1 MISMRSNM
9 MSFSAIRRAF
19 LVFVLSTVSLLAQA
33 APTAAEVVKGTTDQ
47 LLADLKA
54 NKQLY
59 KQDPSEF
66 YAALDRI
73 LAPVVDMEGISK
85 GVMTVRYS
93 RGASPEQMKRFEDN
107 FKTSLMRFYGN
118 ALLEYDNQE
127 IRILPVG
134 GKQEPGREAVNMEVK
149 DSKGAVY
156 PLSYTMVEMDGSWRM
171 RNVIINGINIGK
183 LFRDQFA
190 QSMKDHGNDLNKVID
205 TWAET
210 VSKAKQASKE
220 SA

>member
-1 MISMRSNM
+1 MVLQRYPQM
-9 MSFSAIRRAF
+9 FQVVRRAF
-19 LVFVLSTVSLLAQA
+19 FLIVLSMLSVSAMA
-33 APTAAEVVKGTTDQ
+33 APTAAEVVKQTTDE

-54 NKQLY
+54 NKELY
-59 KQDPSEF
+59 KTDPSSF

-73 LAPVVDMEGISK
+73 LGPVVDLEGISK
-85 GVMTVRYS
+85 GVMTVKFS
-93 RGASPEQMKRFEDN
+93 RKASPEQMQRFEQN

-127 IRILPVG
+127 IIIVPATGR
-134 GKQEPGREAVNMEVK
+134 QEPGRESVNMEVK
-149 DSKGAVY
+149 DSKGTVY
-156 PLSYTMVEMDGSWRM
+156 PLSYTMVDLDGSWRM

-190 QSMKDHGNDLNKVID
+190 QSMREHGNNLNQVID

-210 VSKAKQASKE
+210 VSKAKQSTKE
-220 SA
+220 PA

>member
-1 MISMRSNM
+1 MVLQRYPQM
-9 MSFSAIRRAF
+9 FQVVRRAF
-19 LVFVLSTVSLLAQA
+19 FLVVLSMLSVSAMA
-33 APTAAEVVKGTTDQ
+33 APTAAEVVKQTTDE

-54 NKQLY
+54 NKELY
-59 KQDPSEF
+59 KTDPSSF

-73 LAPVVDMEGISK
+73 LGPVVDLEGISK
-85 GVMTVRYS
+85 GVMTVKFS
-93 RGASPEQMKRFEDN
+93 RKASPEQMQRFEQN

-127 IRILPVG
+127 IIIVPGTGR
-134 GKQEPGREAVNMEVK
+134 QEPGRESVNMEVK
-149 DSKGAVY
+149 DSKGTVY
-156 PLSYTMVEMDGSWRM
+156 PLSYTMVDLDGSWRM

-190 QSMKDHGNDLNKVID
+190 QSMREHGNNLNQVID

-210 VSKAKQASKE
+210 VSKAKQSTKE
-220 SA
+220 PA

>member
-1 MISMRSNM
+1 MTSMQRNWTFHSVVC
-9 MSFSAIRRAF
+9 RAF
-19 LVFVLSTVSLLAQA
+19 LLLLLGAASLCAQA
-33 APTAAEVVKGTTDQ
+33 APTAAEVVKGTIDQ
-47 LLADLKA
+47 LLADLNA

-59 KQDPSEF
+59 KQDPTAF

-127 IRILPVG
+127 IRILPG
-134 GKQEPGREAVNMEVK
+134 SGKQEPGREAVNMEVK
-149 DSKGAVY
+149 DSKGTVY

-171 RNVIINGINIGK
+171 RNVIINGINVGK

-190 QSMKDHGNDLNKVID
+190 QSMKDNRNDLDKVID
-205 TWAET
+205 SWAET
-210 VSKAKQASKE
+210 VSKAKQASKD

>member
-1 MISMRSNM
+1 MVLQRYPQM
-9 MSFSAIRRAF
+9 FQVVRRAF
-19 LVFVLSTVSLLAQA
+19 FLAVLSMLSVSAMA
-33 APTAAEVVKGTTDQ
+33 APTAAEVVKQTTDE

-54 NKQLY
+54 NKELY
-59 KQDPSEF
+59 KTDPSSF

-73 LAPVVDMEGISK
+73 LGPVVDLEGISK
-85 GVMTVRYS
+85 GVMTVKFS
-93 RGASPEQMKRFEDN
+93 RKASPEQMQRFEQN

-127 IRILPVG
+127 IIIVPGTGR
-134 GKQEPGREAVNMEVK
+134 QEPGRESVNMEVK
-149 DSKGAVY
+149 DSKGTVY
-156 PLSYTMVEMDGSWRM
+156 PLSYTMVDLDGNWRM

-190 QSMKDHGNDLNKVID
+190 QSMREHGNDLNQVID

-210 VSKAKQASKE
+210 VSKAKQSTKE
-220 SA
+220 PA

>member
-1 MISMRSNM
+1 MK
-9 MSFSAIRRAF
+9 MSFNRRLQSMVHRACW
-19 LVFVLSTVSLLAQA
+19 LLAMA
-33 APTAAEVVKGTTDQ
+33 AFSFSVSAAQTAAEVVKGTTDA

-54 NKQLY
+54 NKQSY
-59 KQDPSEF
+59 QQDPSAF

-73 LAPVVDMEGISK
+73 LGPVVDLEGISK

-107 FKTSLMRFYGN
+107 FKLSLMRFYGN

-127 IRILPVG
+127 IRILPAG
-134 GKQEPGREAVNMEVK
+134 GKQEPGREAVNMEVR
-149 DSKGAVY
+149 DSKGTVY

-190 QSMKDHGNDLNKVID
+190 QSMKDNRNDLDKVID
-205 TWAET
+205 SWPET
-210 VSKAKQASKE
+210 VSRAKQASKE

>member
-1 MISMRSNM
+1 MVLQRYPQM
-9 MSFSAIRRAF
+9 FQVVRRALF
-19 LVFVLSTVSLLAQA
+19 LVVLSMLSVSAMA
-33 APTAAEVVKGTTDQ
+33 APTAAEVVKQTTDE

-54 NKQLY
+54 NKELY
-59 KQDPSEF
+59 KTDPSSF

-73 LAPVVDMEGISK
+73 LGPVVDLEGISK
-85 GVMTVRYS
+85 GVMTVKFS
-93 RGASPEQMKRFEDN
+93 RKASPEQMQRFEQN

-127 IRILPVG
+127 IIIVPGTGR
-134 GKQEPGREAVNMEVK
+134 QEPGRESVNMEVK
-149 DSKGAVY
+149 DSKGTVY
-156 PLSYTMVEMDGSWRM
+156 PLSYTMVDLDGSWRM

-190 QSMKDHGNDLNKVID
+190 QSMREHGNDLNQVID

-210 VSKAKQASKE
+210 VSKAKQSTKE
-220 SA
+220 PA

>member
-1 MISMRSNM
+1 
-9 MSFSAIRRAF
+9 MSLQLQAGFLSAARRAF
-19 LVFVLSTVSLLAQA
+19 LLVFLSVVSVSALAAQ
-33 APTAAEVVKGTTDQ
+33 TAAEVVKITTDQ
-47 LLADLKA
+47 LLSDLKT
-54 NKQLY
+54 NKEAY
-59 KQDPSEF
+59 KKDPSAF

-73 LAPVVDMEGISK
+73 LGPVVDLEGISK

-93 RGASPEQMKRFEDN
+93 RAASPEQMKRFEDN

-149 DSKGAVY
+149 DSNGTVY
-156 PLSYTMVEMDGSWRM
+156 PLSYTMVDIDGSWRM

-190 QSMKDHGNDLNKVID
+190 QSMKDNGNNLDKVID
-205 TWAET
+205 TWPET
-210 VSKAKQASKE
+210 VSRAKQAVKE
-220 SA
+220 PA

>member
-1 MISMRSNM
+1 MSMLRYPQ
-9 MSFSAIRRAF
+9 FFLAARRALL
-19 LVFVLSTVSLLAQA
+19 LVVLSILSMTALATQTAVDTVKL
-33 APTAAEVVKGTTDQ
+33 TTDE

-59 KQDPSEF
+59 KQDPSAF

-73 LAPVVDMEGISK
+73 LGPVVDLEGISK

-93 RGASPEQMKRFEDN
+93 RAASPEQMQRFEQS

-134 GKQEPGREAVNMEVK
+134 GKQEPGREAVNMEIK
-149 DSKGAVY
+149 DGKGTVY
-156 PLSYTMVEMDGSWRM
+156 PLSYTMVELDGAWRM

-190 QSMKDHGNDLNKVID
+190 QSMKDHGNDLDKVID
-205 TWAET
+205 TWTET
-210 VSKAKQASKE
+210 VSKAKQATKG
-220 SA
+220 AA

>member
-1 MISMRSNM
+1 MGLQRFFRI
-9 MSFSAIRRAF
+9 FQVVPQALLFVA
-19 LVFVLSTVSLLAQA
+19 LVCGALPALA
-33 APTAAEVVKGTTDQ
+33 APTAVDVVKLTTDE

-54 NKQLY
+54 NKALY
-59 KQDPSEF
+59 KKDPSSF

-73 LAPVVDMEGISK
+73 LGPVVDLEGLSK

-93 RGASPEQMKRFEDN
+93 RAASPEQMKRFEDS
-107 FKTSLMRFYGN
+107 FKISLMRFYGN

-127 IRILPVG
+127 IRILPAG

-149 DSKGAVY
+149 DSKGTVY
-156 PLSYTMVEMDGSWRM
+156 PLSYTMVDIDGTWRM

-190 QSMKDHGNDLNKVID
+190 QSMKDNGNNLDKVID